1 MIFFQICGLAI
12 IHKRNEPNFGYRSD
26 MESIFFQDS
35 CLVLATNRNSL
46 SKYGACDPFFS
57 QNKATFFLS
66 LSQKEGSWFHIC
78 TGLWFFGPSPPK
90 KNTGRLF

>member
-57 QNKATFFLS
+57 LFPKKKGPGFTFALVYGFLV
-66 LSQKEGSWFHIC
+66 
-78 TGLWFFGPSPPK
+78 PRPPK
-90 KNTGRLF
+90 KTLGDYFKCHQLS